1 MEDVFIVIFVV
12 VVREFVGDWLVYCCS
27 YLDDVRCLGYSSGE
41 GMEEE
46 KVFGW
51 RNCMNNDVIY

>member
-27 YLDDVRCLGYSSGE
+27 YLDDVSDVWDIVVG
-41 GMEEE
+41 
-46 KVFGW
+46 KGW
-51 RNCMNNDVIY
+51 RRRKFLVGEIV